1 MNHIK
6 SIPEYRMKQGLTL
19 DHVCEILL
27 RRNIITGEQH
37 QRIID
42 ETELQT
48 RRLEKINEI
57 SANGSGM
64 RYDVLPSDIISAFNF
79 TVGHNGAEEPLT
91 EEKVMKE
98 VAAGLGIPFKKIDPL
113 ELDLE
118 VVTKTLPKNFAI
130 KNLAVP
136 IAREGGELKIA
147 MVDPLN
153 EELIHDI
160 MRVSSL
166 NISPVVSTKSD
177 IIKLIREFYG
187 FRRSIVLAEQELVS
201 PLVDLGNLEQY
212 SKLKSVSEIES
223 TDKHIKNAVEY
234 LFHYALEQRA
244 SDIHIEPKRDMG
256 IVRLRIDGILHNIYT
271 MPRVVHNAVISR
283 IKALSRLNI
292 AEKRRP
298 QDGRIKLQGEERDVE
313 TRVSTVP
320 VAFGEKAVL
329 RLLNSSV
336 LFQDLE
342 ELGFSSHDLIQF
354 RTFLEQPHGII
365 LVTGPTGSGK
375 TTTLYSAL
383 RSLSTPENNITTVED
398 PIEMV
403 CEDFNQIAV
412 QPLVDITF
420 SSILKNI
427 LRQDPDIIMI
437 GEIRDAE
444 TAHQAIQAALTGHL
458 VLSTLHTN
466 DAASSV
472 TRLVDLGVEPFL
484 ISSTLLGV
492 VAQRLVRT
500 VCPHCAETYSLSGA
514 DLWSLGID
522 VSFKHDVELK
532 RGKGCRFCR
541 QTGYYGRQGVFEVVP
556 VDDEI
561 KKMIEE
567 KAPAEAIKKKACQK
581 GMKPLRENAL
591 AKLLKGVTTYH
602 EVLRCT
608 AKES

>member
-1 MNHIK
+1 MQ
-6 SIPEYRMKQGLTL
+6 QGLTL
-19 DHVCEILL
+19 NQVCDILL
-27 RRNIITGEQH
+27 QRGVIQEEQY
-37 QRIID
+37 QRILSEKD
-42 ETELQT
+42 TQT
-48 RRLEKINEI
+48 KKLEKIYEI
-57 SANGSGM
+57 SEDANRGS
-64 RYDVLPSDIISAFNF
+64 RYNILPSDIIASLNLLCPQD
-79 TVGHNGAEEPLT
+79 GGEELLT
-91 EEKVMKE
+91 EEKIMRE
-98 VAAGLGIPFKKIDPL
+98 VAAGLGISFKKIDPL

-136 IAREGGELKIA
+136 IAIEQGALKVA

-153 EELIHDI
+153 EELINDI
-160 MRVSSL
+160 RRVSSL
-166 NISPVVSTKSD
+166 TISPVVSTKSD
-177 IIKLIREFYG
+177 IVKLIREFYG
-187 FRRSIVLAEQELVS
+187 FKRSIALAEQELFT

-234 LFHYALEQRA
+234 LFHHALEQRA
-244 SDIHIEPKRDMG
+244 SDIHIEPKRDRAL
-256 IVRLRIDGILHNIYT
+256 VRLRIDGILHNTYS

-283 IKALSRLNI
+283 IKALSRLDI

-298 QDGRIKLQGEERDVE
+298 QDGRLKLQNQERDVE
-313 TRVSTVP
+313 IRVSTVP

-329 RLLNSSV
+329 RILNSSV

-342 ELGFSSHDLIQF
+342 SLGFSSYDLIQF
-354 RTFLEQPHGII
+354 HSFLEHPHGII

-383 RSLSTPENNITTVED
+383 RFLSAPENNITTVED

-412 QPLVDITF
+412 QPSVDITF
-420 SSILKNI
+420 SAILKNI

-437 GEIRDAE
+437 GEIRDQE

-466 DAASSV
+466 DAASSI
-472 TRLVDLGVEPFL
+472 TRLTDLGLEPFL
-484 ISSTLLGV
+484 ISSTLLGI

-500 VCPHCAETYSLSGA
+500 VCPHCAETYQLSGS

-522 VSFKHDVELK
+522 VTFKHEVELK
-532 RGKGCRFCR
+532 RGAGCRVCR
-541 QTGYYGRQGVFEVVP
+541 QSGYLGRQGVFEVLP
-556 VDDEI
+556 VTDDI
-561 KKMIEE
+561 RKLIEQKE
-567 KAPAEAIKKKACQK
+567 SAEAIKKSACQG
-581 GMKPLRENAL
+581 GMKPLRENAI
-591 AKLLKGVTTYH
+591 AKLLKGMTTYH

>member
-1 MNHIK
+1 MQ
-6 SIPEYRMKQGLTL
+6 QGLTL
-19 DHVCEILL
+19 NQVCDILL
-27 RRNIITGEQH
+27 QRGVIQKEQY
-37 QRIID
+37 QRILAEKD
-42 ETELQT
+42 TQT
-48 RRLEKINEI
+48 KKLEKIHEI
-57 SANGSGM
+57 SEDANRGI
-64 RYDVLPSDIISAFNF
+64 RYNVLPSDIVASLNLLCP
-79 TVGHNGAEEPLT
+79 HDGAEELLT
-91 EEKVMKE
+91 EEKIMRE
-98 VAAGLGIPFKKIDPL
+98 VAAGLNLPFKKIDPL

-136 IAREGGELKIA
+136 IAIEQGALKVA

-153 EELIHDI
+153 EELINDI
-160 MRVSSL
+160 RRVSNL
-166 NISPVVSTKSD
+166 TISPVVSTKSD
-177 IIKLIREFYG
+177 IVKLIREFYG
-187 FRRSIVLAEQELVS
+187 FKRSIALAEQELFT

-234 LFHYALEQRA
+234 LFHHALEQRA
-244 SDIHIEPKRDMG
+244 SDIHIEPKRDRAL
-256 IVRLRIDGILHNIYT
+256 VRLRIDGILHNTYA

-283 IKALSRLNI
+283 IKALSRLDI

-298 QDGRIKLQGEERDVE
+298 QDGRLKLQDQERDVE
-313 TRVSTVP
+313 IRVSTVP

-329 RLLNSSV
+329 RILNSSI

-342 ELGFSSHDLIQF
+342 SLGFSPYDLIQF
-354 RTFLEQPHGII
+354 HSFLEHPHGII

-383 RSLSTPENNITTVED
+383 RFLSTPENNITTVED

-412 QPLVDITF
+412 QPSVEITF
-420 SSILKNI
+420 SAILKNI

-437 GEIRDAE
+437 GEIRDQE

-466 DAASSV
+466 DAASSI
-472 TRLVDLGVEPFL
+472 TRLTDLGLEPFL
-484 ISSTLLGV
+484 ISSTLLGI

-500 VCPHCAETYSLSGA
+500 VCPHCAETYQLSGS
-514 DLWSLGID
+514 DLWNLGID
-522 VSFKHDVELK
+522 VTFKHEVELK
-532 RGKGCRFCR
+532 RGTGCRVCR
-541 QTGYYGRQGVFEVVP
+541 QSGYLGRHGVFEVLP
-556 VDDEI
+556 VTDDI
-561 KKMIEE
+561 RKLIEQKE
-567 KAPAEAIKKKACQK
+567 PAEAIKKSACQG
-581 GMKPLRENAL
+581 GMKPLRENAI
-591 AKLLKGVTTYH
+591 AKLLKGITTYH

>member
-1 MNHIK
+1 
-6 SIPEYRMKQGLTL
+6 
-19 DHVCEILL
+19 
-27 RRNIITGEQH
+27 
-37 QRIID
+37 
-42 ETELQT
+42 
-48 RRLEKINEI
+48 
-57 SANGSGM
+57 
-64 RYDVLPSDIISAFNF
+64 
-79 TVGHNGAEEPLT
+79 
-91 EEKVMKE
+91 
-98 VAAGLGIPFKKIDPL
+98 
-113 ELDLE
+113 
-118 VVTKTLPKNFAI
+118 
-130 KNLAVP
+130 
-136 IAREGGELKIA
+136 
-147 MVDPLN
+147 
-153 EELIHDI
+153 
-160 MRVSSL
+160 
-166 NISPVVSTKSD
+166 VSTKSD

-187 FRRSIVLAEQELVS
+187 FKRSIVLAEQELVS

-383 RSLSTPENNITTVED
+383 RALSTPENNITTVED

-412 QPLVDITF
+412 QPAVDITF

-567 KAPAEAIKKKACQK
+567 KAPAEAIKKQACQR

>member
-1 MNHIK
+1 
-6 SIPEYRMKQGLTL
+6 MKQGLTL

-27 RRNIITGEQH
+27 RRNILSSEQH
-37 QRIID
+37 QRILAEKD
-42 ETELQT
+42 LQVK
-48 RRLEKINEI
+48 RLEKINEI
-57 SANGSGM
+57 SANGSGW
-64 RYDVLPSDIISAFNF
+64 RYDVLPSDVISAFNL
-79 TVGHNGAEEPLT
+79 TVQVNGAEETLT
-91 EEKVMKE
+91 EERVMKE
-98 VAAGLGIPFKKIDPL
+98 VAAGLNIPFKKIDPL

-130 KNLAVP
+130 KNLVVP

-153 EELIHDI
+153 EELIRDI

-166 NISPVVSTKSD
+166 KISPVVSTKSD

-187 FRRSIVLAEQELVS
+187 FKRSIVLAEQELVS

-313 TRVSTVP
+313 TRVSTIP

-329 RLLNSSV
+329 RILNSSI

-354 RTFLEQPHGII
+354 RTFLDQPHGII

-383 RSLSTPENNITTVED
+383 RALSTPENNITTVED

-403 CEDFNQIAV
+403 CEDFNQVAV
-412 QPLVDITF
+412 QPAVDITF

-472 TRLVDLGVEPFL
+472 TRLIDLGVEPFL
-484 ISSTLLGV
+484 ISSTLLGI

-500 VCPHCAETYSLSGA
+500 VCPHCAETYSLAGA

-522 VSFKHDVELK
+522 VSFKHDIELK

-541 QTGYYGRQGVFEVVP
+541 QTGYYGRQGVFEVLQ

-567 KAPAEAIKKKACQK
+567 KVQAEAIKKEACQK
-581 GMKPLRENAL
+581 GMKPLRENAV

>member
-37 QRIID
+37 QRILD

-187 FRRSIVLAEQELVS
+187 FKRSIVLAEQELVS

-444 TAHQAIQAALTGHL
+444 TAHQAIQAALTWHL

>member
-1 MNHIK
+1 MQ
-6 SIPEYRMKQGLTL
+6 QGLTL
-19 DHVCEILL
+19 NQVCDILL
-27 RRNIITGEQH
+27 QRSVIQEEQY
-37 QRIID
+37 QLILSEKD
-42 ETELQT
+42 TQT
-48 RRLEKINEI
+48 RKLEKIYEI
-57 SANGSGM
+57 SEDANRGI
-64 RYDVLPSDIISAFNF
+64 RYNVLPSDIIASLNLSCQHDG
-79 TVGHNGAEEPLT
+79 VEERLT
-91 EEKVMKE
+91 EEKIMKE

-136 IAREGGELKIA
+136 IAIEQGALKVA

-153 EELIHDI
+153 EELINDI
-160 MRVSSL
+160 RRVSSL
-166 NISPVVSTKSD
+166 TISPVVSTKSD
-177 IIKLIREFYG
+177 IVKLIREFYG
-187 FRRSIVLAEQELVS
+187 FKRSIVLAEQELVT

-234 LFHYALEQRA
+234 LFHHALEQRA
-244 SDIHIEPKRDMG
+244 SDIHIEPKRDRAL
-256 IVRLRIDGILHNIYT
+256 VRLRIDGILHNTYS

-283 IKALSRLNI
+283 IKALSRLDI

-298 QDGRIKLQGEERDVE
+298 QDGRLKLQNQERDVE
-313 TRVSTVP
+313 VRVSTVP

-329 RLLNSSV
+329 RILNSSI

-342 ELGFSSHDLIQF
+342 SLGFSPYDLIQF
-354 RTFLEQPHGII
+354 HSFLEHPHGII

-383 RSLSTPENNITTVED
+383 RLLATPESNITTVED

-412 QPLVDITF
+412 QPSVDITF
-420 SSILKNI
+420 SAILRNI

-437 GEIRDAE
+437 GEIRDQE

-466 DAASSV
+466 DAASSI
-472 TRLVDLGVEPFL
+472 TRLTDLGLEPFL
-484 ISSTLLGV
+484 ISSTLLGI
-492 VAQRLVRT
+492 VAQRLVRI
-500 VCPHCAETYSLSGA
+500 VCPHCVETYQLSGS
-514 DLWSLGID
+514 DLWNLGID
-522 VSFKHDVELK
+522 VTFKHEVELK
-532 RGKGCRFCR
+532 RGTGCRVCR
-541 QTGYYGRQGVFEVVP
+541 QSGYLGRHGVFEVLP
-556 VDDEI
+556 VTDDIRKLIERKESAEDI
-561 KKMIEE
+561 KKS
-567 KAPAEAIKKKACQK
+567 ACQG
-581 GMKPLRENAL
+581 GMKTLRENAI
-591 AKLLKGVTTYH
+591 AKLLKGITTYH

>member
-1 MNHIK
+1 
-6 SIPEYRMKQGLTL
+6 MKQGLTL

-37 QRIID
+37 QRILD

-187 FRRSIVLAEQELVS
+187 FKRSIVLAEQELVS